1 MLSAEAQSP
10 EVGAEVAPH
19 YLTGPAYR
27 RSSLMIV
34 AAKKASLIGHLPA
47 ACGSHSRR
55 TLFCRRLPASCSDRG

>member
-47 ACGSHSRR
+47 ACGSHSS
-55 TLFCRRLPASCSDRG
+55 LDYA